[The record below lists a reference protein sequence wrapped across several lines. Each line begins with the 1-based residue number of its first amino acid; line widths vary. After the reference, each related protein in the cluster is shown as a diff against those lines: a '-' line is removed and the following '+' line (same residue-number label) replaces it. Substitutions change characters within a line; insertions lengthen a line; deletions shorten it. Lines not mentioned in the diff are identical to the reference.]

1 MPGARQDRRKASRR
15 KAGNGGR
22 IRERLINTRSWYRT
36 YPSSLEGND
45 NSEGS
50 RSALVTEGEI
60 GCGVCVA
67 VPQQTTDH
75 PSCAPLACFAVH
87 FDYIALGV
95 GVLCICVCSVC
106 VCVLCVDCMC
116 PLRESS
122 RREGREQEEGDC
134 ERGDEGE
141 KPPAGE
147 GRGMATRDIV
157 MREEKD
163 QGEGRGEWGR

>member
-1 MPGARQDRRKASRR
+1 VPGARQDRRKASRR

-36 YPSSLEGND
+36 YLLWEGNG

-75 PSCAPLACFAVH
+75 PPCAPLACFAVH
-87 FDYIALGV
+87 FDYIARLCFKPGV
-95 GVLCICVCSVC
+95 ARQTEPLNEVQRQRHILVVKIGTAPLAPLKVL
-106 VCVLCVDCMC
+106 
-116 PLRESS
+116 
-122 RREGREQEEGDC
+122 RRERVEQKRSPTIQDL
-134 ERGDEGE
+134 
-141 KPPAGE
+141 
-147 GRGMATRDIV
+147 T
-157 MREEKD
+157 
-163 QGEGRGEWGR
+163 